1 MMRSSG
7 SGCIIFP
14 TARGRLRRALPERS
28 ATRAGP
34 ARLPASALGEAPL
47 PMSTDTAAA
56 GGKGRLTCCTARPSS
71 RSTWPAAGHLGRR
84 ELIAVGTCIL
94 LHYAWAFG
102 LTAGYH
108 RYFAHKSYKT
118 GRAFQFL
125 LAVLGASAAQM
136 GPPGGPATTGSTT
149 GTWTPTQT
157 STSSRQGFCGPHGL
171 DRQRPLPAHKR
182 GGDQDFARF
191 PELRWLDRFHWGP
204 PLLLAAGLYGLGAWL
219 GAARPEL
226 GTSGLQLLTW
236 GFSSAPCS
244 CTGTFFVTSLAH
256 TWGTRGSTPA
266 TPAATTCSSLC
277 SPSARAG
284 TTTTGTPPERQG
296 FYWWELDP
304 THYLLK
310 LFARAGLVRELAV
323 PPPAARRGRARR

>member
-1 MMRSSG
+1 
-7 SGCIIFP
+7 
-14 TARGRLRRALPERS
+14 
-28 ATRAGP
+28 
-34 ARLPASALGEAPL
+34 
-47 PMSTDTAAA
+47 MSTDTAAT
-56 GGKGRLTCCTARPSS
+56 GGKGRPDLLHSLPFLSVHLACLLVV
-71 RSTWPAAGHLGRR
+71 WAGVSWT
-84 ELIAVGTCIL
+84 AVGVCIL
-94 LHYAWAFG
+94 LYYARAFG

-118 GRAFQFL
+118 SRVFQFL

-136 GPPGGPATTGSTT
+136 GPLWWAGHHRIHHRYVDTDADVHSP
-149 GTWTPTQT
+149 
-157 STSSRQGFCGPHGL
+157 SRQGFWWAHMGWIVS
-171 DRQRPLPAHKR
+171 DRYLHTNEAVIK
-182 GGDQDFARF
+182 DFARF

-236 GFSSAPCS
+236 GFFIS
-244 CTGTFFVTSLAH
+244 TVLLYHGTFFVNSLAH
-256 TWGTRGSTPA
+256 TWGTRRFNTRDTSRNNLLITLLTFGEGWHNNHHRYPA
-266 TPAATTCSSLC
+266 S
-277 SPSARAG
+277 
-284 TTTTGTPPERQG
+284 ERQG

-323 PPPAARRGRARR
+323 PPPAVFAEAAARR